1 MITDFMAKKSL
12 KALKKMEE
20 KKHIKMILALNRKHK
35 SALWHKSP
43 FYPNRK
49 KAFETWFKRWQN
61 SFKHGN

>member
-1 MITDFMAKKSL
+1 MASAKKSL

-35 SALWHKSP
+35 SALWRKSP
-43 FYPNRK
+43 FYPMKRK
-49 KAFETWFKRWQN
+49 EFETWFKKWQK